1 MPATR
6 LFVSHSSQDNDWC
19 RPFVAALTS
28 ADPSL
33 DVWYDEHGLSGGS
46 AWVQTL
52 QQELQARDVVMLILT
67 PDSLA
72 SQWVQE
78 EMQLALATRRTIL
91 PVMHKPSNLTG
102 FLLTQMGSSLLCRQR
117 CPCAPCEDALVGC
130 LHDGREPSNRQRPTA
145 ARASVRTTPDRL
157 HGAAGADGPAAVGH
171 PGLERRP
178 EPTRRPIGSHEPG
191 ALS

>member
-1 MPATR
+1 MSATR

-52 QQELQARDVVMLILT
+52 QQELQARDVVVLILT

-91 PVMHKPSNLTG
+91 PVMHKPSNLTASG
-102 FLLTQMGSSLLCRQR
+102 WTWWTSRRRTPRVR
-117 CPCAPCEDALVGC
+117 C
-130 LHDGREPSNRQRPTA
+130 
-145 ARASVRTTPDRL
+145 
-157 HGAAGADGPAAVGH
+157 
-171 PGLERRP
+171 
-178 EPTRRPIGSHEPG
+178 
-191 ALS
+191 

>member
-1 MPATR
+1 MAATR

-52 QQELQARDVVMLILT
+52 QQELQARDVVVLVLT

-72 SQWVQE
+72 SQWVQQ
-78 EMQLALATRRTIL
+78 EMQLALATR
-91 PVMHKPSNLTG
+91 V
-102 FLLTQMGSSLLCRQR
+102 
-117 CPCAPCEDALVGC
+117 
-130 LHDGREPSNRQRPTA
+130 REPEVGAQRLG
-145 ARASVRTTPDRL
+145 RGELDVRLRVGERGGRL
-157 HGAAGADGPAAVGH
+157 QA
-171 PGLERRP
+171 
-178 EPTRRPIGSHEPG
+178 
-191 ALS
+191 